1 MIEPV
6 TEKDID
12 VLLPLVRAFHQHE
25 GLEMSDEE
33 RVSTLRRLI
42 GDDTWGR
49 LWLIFDGSEPAGYIA
64 ICIGYSIEFRGND
77 AFVDEFYIRPESRGR
92 GLGTSAL
99 ELIRAEA
106 KMMGVR
112 ALHLEVART
121 NAGARKL
128 YSKVQFEARDNYML
142 MTSLL

>member
-1 MIEPV
+1 MIQPA
-6 TEKDID
+6 TEKSID
-12 VLLPLVRAFHQHE
+12 LLLPFVRAFHQHE
-25 GLEMSDEE
+25 GLKMSEDE

-42 GDDTWGR
+42 SDDTWGK
-49 LWLIFDGSEPAGYIA
+49 LWLIFDDAEPAGYIA

-92 GLGTSAL
+92 GLGTRVL

-106 KMMGVR
+106 KRMGVR

-121 NAGARKL
+121 NAKARKL
-128 YSKVQFEARDNYML
+128 YSNVQFEAREDYML

>member
-1 MIEPV
+1 M
-6 TEKDID
+6 
-12 VLLPLVRAFHQHE
+12 LLPLVRAFHQHE
-25 GLEMSDEE
+25 SLEMSDDE
-33 RVSTLRRLI
+33 RVSTLRRLAS
-42 GDDTWGR
+42 DDTWGKI
-49 LWLIFDGSEPAGYIA
+49 WLIFDGSEPAGYIA

-92 GLGTSAL
+92 GLGTSVL

-106 KMMGVR
+106 KVMAVR

-121 NAGARKL
+121 NAQAKRL
-128 YSKVQFEARDNYML
+128 YSNVQFEAREDYML

>member
-1 MIEPV
+1 
-6 TEKDID
+6 
-12 VLLPLVRAFHQHE
+12 
-25 GLEMSDEE
+25 MSDDE

-49 LWLIFDGSEPAGYIA
+49 LWLIFDGDELAGYIA

-92 GLGTSAL
+92 GLGTRVL
-99 ELIRAEA
+99 ERIKSEA
-106 KMMGVR
+106 KSMGVR
-112 ALHLEVART
+112 ALHLEVARS

-128 YSKVQFEARDNYML
+128 YSSAQFEAREDYML